1 MNESVK
7 EYCMRCGREALLAQ
21 WDFKSNAG
29 LTPENLTY
37 GSNRMVWWIC
47 ERGHRW
53 RAKVKSR
60 CCDNVGC
67 PVCSGRKVLKG
78 ENDLASVLP
87 EVAKQWHPYKNG
99 CLRPYDVVVSTHK
112 KVWWICEKGHEWQA
126 TVASRTS
133 GAGCP
138 VCAGKL
144 IIAGE
149 NDLESRYPQIAAEWS
164 MDKNGSL
171 TPDMVAP
178 YSNKRVWWRCGMG
191 HEYQAAV
198 CARTMHGSGCPY
210 CTGHKTLAGFND
222 LATLEPRL
230 ASQWHTALN
239 GSLTPQMVTTGSRK
253 KVWWQCPSGHVWM
266 AVIYSRT
273 GPNRCGCPVCAG
285 RVRVTKV
292 EQYAAMSRPS
302 VSAVRR

>member
-1 MNESVK
+1 M
-7 EYCMRCGREALLAQ
+7 LLAQ
-21 WDFKSNAG
+21 WDFESNAR
-29 LTPENLTY
+29 LTPDDITY
-37 GSNRMVWWIC
+37 GSNRMVWWVC
-47 ERGHRW
+47 EKGHRW

-60 CCDNVGC
+60 CCDNADC

-87 EVAKQWHPYKNG
+87 QLARQWHPCKNG
-99 CLRPYDVVVSTHK
+99 VLRPYDVAASTHK
-112 KVWWICEKGHEWQA
+112 KVWWICGKGHEWKA
-126 TVASRTS
+126 TVASRTA

-149 NDLESRYPQIAAEWS
+149 NDLESRFPKIAAEWDN
-164 MDKNGSL
+164 DKNGSL

-178 YSNKRVWWRCGMG
+178 YSNKRVWWQCRIG

-198 CARTMHGSGCPY
+198 GARTMHGSGCPY

-230 ASQWHTALN
+230 AAQWHDTLN

-253 KVWWQCPSGHVWM
+253 KVWWQCPEGHVWM
-266 AVIYSRT
+266 AVINSRT

-285 RVRVTKV
+285 RVRLSKV

-302 VSAVRR
+302 ASAVRR